1 MGGPLR
7 SFPEPPTPGFQL
19 LAAGSPATPRGPPE
33 FVQTH
38 PPVPPTLGGTLGA
51 SMGDIGETP
60 ARRAR
65 PQTSRRSL
73 NAHE

>member
-1 MGGPLR
+1 MGGPLC

-19 LAAGSPATPRGPPE
+19 LAAGSPATPHGPSE

-38 PPVPPTLGGTLGA
+38 PPVPATLDVTLGA
-51 SMGDIGETP
+51 MGDIGETP
-60 ARRAR
+60 ARRAK
-65 PQTSRRSL
+65 PQTSRRSW